1 VIRTWWAAAALLA
14 IFAMHGLAAH
24 AGTHDPMPQTSTSVG
39 DAGHAGHAGRA
50 LATDGPGAVE
60 HGEPGHEM
68 AVLGMCL
75 AVLATSAL
83 MALLRL
89 GRPRSGLLRLLPRA
103 ATASSYATRVRTS
116 LAPPDLHALSVLR
129 C

>member
-1 VIRTWWAAAALLA
+1 MIRTWWAAAALLA
-14 IFAMHGLAAH
+14 IFAMHGLAVH

-39 DAGHAGHAGRA
+39 DAGHAGHA

-103 ATASSYATRVRTS
+103 ATASSYATRVRTA